1 MTKLISIH
9 IIEAML
15 RKIWN
20 LRYAALKTVQI
31 VVLVLKQGDAMNT
44 YLKQLNLPRR
54 HCLSAIFLVAACAL
68 PLGAAAQKQSKKP
81 VSVADWPTKPVRILV
96 GFPGGSTPDMAAR
109 TLAEPLSKILG
120 QPVIIENKPGAS
132 GNIAADQV
140 AKATDDH
147 TLGVVINGNLTSAK
161 LLNPKL
167 AYDPAKDFTPISL
180 LTVAP
185 LVLVAP
191 TNLPSGSAFFDAA
204 RNGSDKWNYGSVGNG
219 SVGHLGMELL
229 KSKAGDLKAIHIP
242 YQGNPQVVTALLGGQ
257 IQMALVP
264 PGIALPQIRA
274 GKLKAIG
281 LTSGRSPLATDIAP
295 LADAE
300 VRNFSLEVWTAL
312 VGPANLSKAAQTKL
326 NAEVSKIIRDA
337 DTRQKLFNQGWQAVG
352 TSPEGLTSRIKSETA
367 IMGGIIAM
375 RNIKIE

>member
-1 MTKLISIH
+1 MKKSSAFFNQH
-9 IIEAML
+9 
-15 RKIWN
+15 R
-20 LRYAALKTVQI
+20 RSYVAA
-31 VVLVLKQGDAMNT
+31 
-44 YLKQLNLPRR
+44 
-54 HCLSAIFLVAACAL
+54 SFLVAASTL
-68 PLGAAAQKQSKKP
+68 PSFVLAQKASKKTETMAP
-81 VSVADWPTKPVRILV
+81 WPTKPVRILV

-109 TLAEPLSKILG
+109 TLAEPLSKVLG

-161 LLNPKL
+161 LLYSKL
-167 AYDPAKDFTPISL
+167 PYDPAKDFTPISL
-180 LTVAP
+180 LATAP
-185 LVLVAP
+185 LVLVTP
-191 TNLPSGSAFFDAA
+191 PNLPSGSAFFDAA
-204 RNGSDKWNYGSVGNG
+204 RNGGDKWNYGSVGNG

-229 KSKAGDLKAIHIP
+229 KIKAGDLKAVHIP

-257 IQMALVP
+257 IQMALIP
-264 PGIALPQIRA
+264 PGIALPQIKA

-281 LTSGRSPLATDIAP
+281 LTSGRSPLAAEIP
-295 LADAE
+295 SLADAE
-300 VRNFSLEVWTAL
+300 VRNFNLEVWTAL
-312 VGPANLSKAAQTKL
+312 VGPANLSKAAKAKL
-326 NAEVSKIIRDA
+326 NTEVSKIIRDA

-375 RNIKIE
+375 RGIKIE

>member
-1 MTKLISIH
+1 MKPTALI
-9 IIEAML
+9 
-15 RKIWN
+15 
-20 LRYAALKTVQI
+20 LKMPRFNFI
-31 VVLVLKQGDAMNT
+31 VTAFF
-44 YLKQLNLPRR
+44 
-54 HCLSAIFLVAACAL
+54 IAACAL
-68 PLGAAAQKQSKKP
+68 PMGAKAQKVSKNP
-81 VSVADWPTKPVRILV
+81 EAIAAWPSKPVRILV

-161 LLNPKL
+161 LLNSKL
-167 AYDPAKDFTPISL
+167 PYDPAKDFTLISL
-180 LTVAP
+180 LTTAP

-191 TNLPSGSAFFDAA
+191 TNLPSGSAFFNEA
-204 RNGSDKWNYGSVGNG
+204 RNAGDKWNYGSVGHG

-229 KSKAGDLKAIHIP
+229 KSKAGDVKAVHIP
-242 YQGNPQVVTALLGGQ
+242 YPGNPQVVSALLGGQ

-281 LTSGRSPLATDIAP
+281 LSSGRSPLAAEIAP

-300 VRNFSLEVWTAL
+300 IRNFNLEVWTAL
-312 VGPANLSKAAQTKL
+312 VGPANLSKAAQARL

-352 TSPEGLTSRIKSETA
+352 TSPEGLVARMKSEA
-367 IMGGIIAM
+367 ASVKSIIAM
-375 RNIKIE
+375 QGIKIE

>member
-1 MTKLISIH
+1 MKISV
-9 IIEAML
+9 L
-15 RKIWN
+15 R
-20 LRYAALKTVQI
+20 TT
-31 VVLVLKQGDAMNT
+31 M
-44 YLKQLNLPRR
+44 P
-54 HCLSAIFLVAACAL
+54 AIKFIFATLFIAVCAL
-68 PLGAAAQKQSKKP
+68 PFNATAQKPAKKTEP
-81 VSVADWPTKPVRILV
+81 AEVWPSKPVRILV

-132 GNIAADQV
+132 GNIAADLV
-140 AKATDDH
+140 AKANDDH
-147 TLGVVINGNLTSAK
+147 TLAVVINGNLTSAK

-167 AYDPAKDFTPISL
+167 PYDPAKDFTPISL
-180 LTVAP
+180 LTTAP

-191 TNLPSGSAFFDAA
+191 TDLPSGTAFFDAA
-204 RNGSDKWNYGSVGNG
+204 RDAGDKWNYGSVGNG

-229 KSKAGDLKAIHIP
+229 KSKAANLAAVHVP

-281 LTSGRSPLATDIAP
+281 LTSGRSTLAGDIAP
-295 LADAE
+295 LADAGI
-300 VRNFSLEVWTAL
+300 RDFNLEVWTAL
-312 VGPANLSKAAQTKL
+312 VGPANLSKAAQARL

-337 DTRQKLFNQGWQAVG
+337 DTRQKLFTQGWQAVG
-352 TSPEGLTSRIKSETA
+352 TSPEGLVGRMQSETA
-367 IMGGIIAM
+367 SVKGIIAM